1 MSSTSI
7 IKSKSIRRSSISAA
21 ALLLSCCV
29 GSSAAAREPRQPAE
43 PKATTEVVTLE
54 LREIGEALKSHQFVV
69 PIDGRIA
76 GWTEL
81 YGERHYCRLDSERT
95 SDSRLRLSLRCG
107 KSRELQQLD
116 FDFNV
121 ICSLEAGEPT
131 LLAELTPRTAE
142 RIQVVA
148 TRR

>member
-7 IKSKSIRRSSISAA
+7 FHSIRLSSICAA
-21 ALLLSCCV
+21 ALLLSCCA
-29 GSSAAAREPRQPAE
+29 GSSAAAREPKSKPE
-43 PKATTEVVTLE
+43 PKPATEVVELE
-54 LREIGEALKSHQFVV
+54 LRELGELSSTHEFVV
-69 PIDGRIA
+69 PLEGRIA

-81 YGERHYCRLDSERT
+81 YGERHFCRLDSERT
-95 SDSRLRLSLRCG
+95 NDARVRLQLRCG
-107 KSRELQQLD
+107 TTRDLQHLD

-121 ICSLEAGEPT
+121 VCALEAGERMV
-131 LLAELTPRTAE
+131 LAELGTRTAE